1 MSSYWHKRQ
10 EQWIKNQNKE
20 DERFTRKLEA
30 YYKQTAKELEK
41 EIATYFSIYGED
53 NVIQFRELLKDLPK
67 RDKDLLYQDIDAF
80 IKKHPGYK
88 HLVPVRTSVY
98 KLNRLEVLHYSTQ
111 LKLLE
116 LGVIEQK
123 EFERHLMQTYKKN
136 YETIVD
142 ELGLGKQFLSINDA
156 IIRNVINTKWIN
168 DGNFSDRIWQ
178 NKEKLLEHLKTV
190 YRDGLVRGDNY
201 RKMSLSIM
209 DRFGVAYNDAKRLVW
224 TESSFV
230 LNQAHIQPYIELG
243 YTEYELNAIMDSRT
257 SDICK
262 EMHEKVFRFDEMR
275 VGVNFPPF
283 HPWCRTTFVAVGL
296 NDAEK
301 YV

>member
-1 MSSYWHKRQ
+1 MSNYWHKRQ
-10 EQWIKNQNKE
+10 EKWIRNQDKI
-20 DERFTRKLEA
+20 DAQFTRKIER
-30 YYKQTAKELEK
+30 YYRQTAKELEK

-98 KLNRLEVLHYSTQ
+98 KLNRLEGLHYSTQ

-123 EFERHLMQTYKKN
+123 EFERHLMQTYRKN
-136 YETIVD
+136 YETIID
-142 ELGLGKQFLSINDA
+142 ELGLGKLFLSIDDS
-156 IIRNVINTKWIN
+156 IIKSVMNTKWIN

-257 SDICK
+257 SAICK

-283 HPWCRTTFVAVGL
+283 HPWCRTTFVAAGL
-296 NDAEK
+296 DKNELRE
-301 YV
+301 

>member
-10 EQWIKNQNKE
+10 EQWIKNQNKA
-20 DERFTRKLEA
+20 DKVFSKKLER
-30 YYKQTAKELEK
+30 YYQQTAKELEQ
-41 EIATYFSIYGED
+41 EIARYFQIYGED
-53 NVIQFRELLKDLPK
+53 NVIEFRQLLKDLPK
-67 RDKDLLYQDIDAF
+67 RDKELLYRDIEEF
-80 IKKHPGYK
+80 VEKHPKYK
-88 HLVPVRTSVY
+88 HLVPVRASIY
-98 KLNRLEVLHYSTQ
+98 KLNRLEGLHYSSQ

-123 EFERHLMQTYKKN
+123 EFEGHLMRTYRKN
-136 YETIVD
+136 YETIID
-142 ELGLGKQFLSINDA
+142 ELGLGEQFLSINDA
-156 IIRNVINTKWIN
+156 IIRKVINTKWIN

-178 NKEKLLEHLKTV
+178 NKEKLLKHLKTD

-283 HPWCRTTFVAVGL
+283 HPWCRTTFVAAGL
-296 NDAEK
+296 DKNELRE
-301 YV
+301 